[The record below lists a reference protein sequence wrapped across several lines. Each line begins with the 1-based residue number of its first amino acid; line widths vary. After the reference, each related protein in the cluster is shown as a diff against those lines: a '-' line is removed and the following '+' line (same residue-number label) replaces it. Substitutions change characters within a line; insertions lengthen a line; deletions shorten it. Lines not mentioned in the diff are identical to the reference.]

1 MWERVI
7 AEAPTF
13 FTWPNLWFLAKAM
26 FATFSLS
33 AGGCLMGSI
42 VGLLLTLLRHA
53 PGRWLLAPK
62 AVAWAY
68 VEFFRRVPP
77 LVVLFLVFFSFNT
90 FEIDLNLYWVALIGV
105 CLISTAF
112 MGEIIRAGI
121 ESIHP
126 NQWHSAA
133 TMNFGYLMTIRA
145 VILPQSMKLI
155 LPPAFSFF
163 LLLIKDTAFASQI
176 GTIELAYAGKVMS
189 SKGFSATLAYGVVLI
204 LYFVLSF
211 PLARFG
217 ARVEQRFA
225 APRHSR
231 P

>member
-7 AEAPTF
+7 AEAPNF
-13 FTWPNLWFLAKAM
+13 FTGPNIWFLAKAM
-26 FATFSLS
+26 FATFTLS
-33 AGGCLMGSI
+33 VAGCLIGSI
-42 VGLLLTLLRHA
+42 VGLLLTLLRKA
-53 PGRWLLAPK
+53 PSRWLIAPK

-68 VEFFRRVPP
+68 VEFFRRLPP
-77 LVVLFLVFFSFNT
+77 LVVLFLVFFGFNT
-90 FEIDLNLYWVALIGV
+90 FEVDIDLYLVALIGV
-105 CLISTAF
+105 CLISAAF

-133 TMNFGYLMTIRA
+133 TMNFGYLMTIRT
-145 VILPQSMKLI
+145 VVLPQSMRLI

-176 GTIELAYAGKVMS
+176 GTLELAYAGKVLS
-189 SKGFSATLAYGVVLI
+189 SKGFSATLAYGVVLV

-211 PLARFG
+211 PLARLG
-217 ARVEQRFA
+217 ARMEQRFA

-231 P
+231 T